1 MKKKRKR
8 NKPNGPNPIMEKRKA
23 TLKKLKNEK
32 EIELKR
38 LTYKIIE
45 YQNQK
50 QELENRYN
58 PLIVN
63 E

>member
-1 MKKKRKR
+1 
-8 NKPNGPNPIMEKRKA
+8 MEKRKA